1 MQTNPMTPSDATVQI
16 RVDAAGG
23 PSVAVLTIA
32 NPPVNAMSIAVRRD
46 LFAAVKSAGAD
57 PAVDAIV
64 LIGAGDRFIPG
75 ADIREFGK
83 PATGPHPP
91 LSGRDVIAALEASS
105 KPVVAA
111 LGVHAL
117 GGGLEIALGCHFR
130 IATPDCR
137 VGLPEV
143 QLGLLPGAGGTQ
155 RLPRLVGAA
164 RALELIT
171 SGKPMTAQE
180 ALAAG
185 VVDEIVTGALLDA
198 ALGFARRVLAERR
211 PLTRVRERD
220 ERILEVDRTLFA
232 TFRAQHEKKWRGQ
245 LAPQRIVDCIEA
257 ACTRPW
263 AEAYAFELAAF
274 DECKASPQR
283 AALIHV
289 FNAEREAAR
298 IPGLSSDLRP
308 QPIRAAAVVGAGTM
322 GGGIAMCFANAGIP
336 VWLLDTT
343 ADALARGRSL
353 IEKNYATSVA
363 RGSLAKAKADQAL
376 ALITGTLGAAALAD
390 ADIVV
395 EATFEDMAVKQE
407 VFRKLDGVMKPG
419 AVLATNTST
428 LDIDKIAAVTT
439 RAAQVIGAHFFSPAN
454 VMKLLEVV
462 RAAQTSAQ
470 TIVTTMALAR
480 TIGKTAVLSGNADG
494 FIGNRILAVY
504 GRECDFLLE
513 EGATPWQV
521 DRALQGFGF
530 PMGLYLM
537 RDMAGLDVGWRIRK
551 YREQFR
557 DKSLRYS
564 PIADRLCELGRFG
577 QKTGAGYYQYQG
589 RDGSP
594 DPAVQTLIE
603 QVSRD
608 LKIER
613 RAVGDA
619 EIVERVLTA
628 MANEGLK
635 IVGEGIA
642 LRDSDIDVAYVHGYG
657 FPRHQGGPMY
667 WAAQRG
673 WPAILE
679 TVQRLHQSQGPLWAP
694 APQLAEMARRATV
707 PHAH

>member
-1 MQTNPMTPSDATVQI
+1 MNPSDATVQT
-16 RVDAAGG
+16 RLDAAGI
-23 PSVAVLTIA
+23 AVLTIA
-32 NPPVNAMSIAVRRD
+32 NPPVNAMSMAVRRD
-46 LFAAVKSAGAD
+46 LLAAVQSACAD
-57 PAVDAIV
+57 PAVKAIV

-83 PATGPHPP
+83 PLTGP
-91 LSGRDVIAALEASS
+91 SGRDVIAALEASP

-130 IATPDCR
+130 IATPDCKI
-137 VGLPEV
+137 GLPEV

-171 SGKPMTAQE
+171 TGKPMTAQE
-180 ALAAG
+180 ALTAG
-185 VVDEIVTGALLDA
+185 VVDEVVGGALLDA
-198 ALGFARRVLAERR
+198 ALSFARRVLAEGR
-211 PLTRVRERD
+211 PLTRVSERD
-220 ERILEVDRTLFA
+220 ERIRNIDPTLFSD
-232 TFRAQHEKKWRGQ
+232 FRAQHAKRWRGQ
-245 LAPQRIVDCIEA
+245 LAPQRIVACIEA

-263 AEAYAFELAAF
+263 AEAYALELAAF
-274 DECKASPQR
+274 DECKASAQR

-298 IPGLSSDLRP
+298 IPGLSADLQP
-308 QPIRAAAVVGAGTM
+308 QAIRSAAVVGAGTM

-336 VWLLDTT
+336 VWLLDATPE
-343 ADALARGRSL
+343 ALARGRSL

-363 RGSLAKAKADQAL
+363 RGSLARPKADQAL
-376 ALITGTLGAAALAD
+376 ALITGTLEYSALSD

-395 EATFEDMAVKQE
+395 EAAFEDMAVKQE
-407 VFRKLDGVMKPG
+407 VFRQLDAVMKPG

-439 RAAQVIGAHFFSPAN
+439 RAGQVIGAHFFSPAN

-462 RAAQTSAQ
+462 RAKLTNPQTV
-470 TIVTTMALAR
+470 VTTMALAR

-557 DKSLRYS
+557 DKRLRYS

-577 QKTGAGYYQYQG
+577 QKTGAGYYRYEG
-589 RDGSP
+589 RVGSP
-594 DPAVQTLIE
+594 DPAVEALIE
-603 QVSRD
+603 QVSRE

-613 RAVGDA
+613 RAIGDD

-642 LRDSDIDVAYVHGYG
+642 LRESDIDVAYVHGYG

-667 WAAQRG
+667 WAARHG
-673 WPAILE
+673 WAQVFD
-679 TVQRLHQSQGPLWAP
+679 TVSRLHASQGPLWAP
-694 APQLAEMARRATV
+694 APQLAEMARRAR
-707 PHAH
+707 AHELH

>member
-1 MQTNPMTPSDATVQI
+1 VSTVQTQI
-16 RVDAAGG
+16 DRSAAAI
-23 PSVAVLTIA
+23 AVLTIA
-32 NPPVNAMSIAVRRD
+32 NPPVNAMSMAVRAE
-46 LFAAVKSAGAD
+46 LLAAVSAAAAD
-57 PAVDAIV
+57 PGVQALV
-64 LIGAGDRFIPG
+64 LIGAGDKFIPG

-83 PATGPHPP
+83 PITGP
-91 LSGRDVIAALEASS
+91 SGRDVIAAIEACP

-111 LGVHAL
+111 LGGNAL

-130 IATPDCR
+130 IATPDCKL
-137 VGLPEV
+137 GLPEV
-143 QLGLLPGAGGTQ
+143 NIGLLPGAGGTQ

-164 RALELIT
+164 RALELVT
-171 SGKPMTAQE
+171 SGKPMAARE
-180 ALAAG
+180 ALDTG
-185 VVDEIVTGALLDA
+185 VVDEVAAGPLLAA
-198 ALGFARRVLAERR
+198 ALAFARRVLAEGR
-211 PLTRVRERD
+211 PLQRVSDRN
-220 ERILEVDRTLFA
+220 ERIAGTDPALFTA
-232 TFRAQHEKKWRGQ
+232 FRAKHAKKWRGL
-245 LAPQRIVDCIEA
+245 LAPQRIVDCIAA
-257 ACTRPW
+257 ACTRPF
-263 AEAYAFELAAF
+263 AEGYALELAAF

-298 IPGLSSDLRP
+298 IPGLSADLAP
-308 QPIRAAAVVGAGTM
+308 QTIHSAAVVGAGTM

-336 VWLLDTT
+336 VWLLETT
-343 ADALARGRSL
+343 PEALTRGRSL

-363 RGSLAKAKADQAL
+363 RGSLSQARMEQAL
-376 ALITGTLGAAALAD
+376 ALITGTLDYAAVAD

-395 EATFEDMAVKQE
+395 EAAFEDMAVKQDI
-407 VFRKLDGVMKPG
+407 FRKLDAVMKPG

-428 LDIDKIAAVTT
+428 LDIDKIAGVTT
-439 RAAQVIGAHFFSPAN
+439 RAGQVIGAHFFSPAN

-462 RAAQTSAQ
+462 RAAQTAPQ
-470 TIVTTMALAR
+470 TIVTTMALAK
-480 TIGKTAVLSGNADG
+480 TIGKTAVLAGNADG

-537 RDMAGLDVGWRIRK
+537 RDMAGLDVGWRIRQ

-557 DKSLRYS
+557 DKTLRYS

-577 QKTGAGYYQYQG
+577 QKTGAGYYQYDG
-589 RDGSP
+589 RSGSP
-594 DPAVQTLIE
+594 DASVEALIE
-603 QVSRD
+603 QVARER
-608 LKIER
+608 KIER
-613 RAVGDA
+613 RAVGDE
-619 EIVERVLTA
+619 EIVTRVLTA

-642 LRDSDIDVAYVHGYG
+642 LREGDIDTAYVHGYG

-673 WPAILE
+673 WAEIHD
-679 TVQRLHQSQGPLWAP
+679 TVSRMHASQGTLWAP
-694 APQLAEMARRATV
+694 APLLAERARRSPAV
-707 PHAH
+707 VS

>member
-1 MQTNPMTPSDATVQI
+1 MNPTVHTRIDDGEGQ
-16 RVDAAGG
+16 A
-23 PSVAVLTIA
+23 VAVLTID
-32 NPPVNAMSIAVRRD
+32 NPPVNAMSMAVRRE
-46 LFAAVKSAGAD
+46 LLAAVQAAAAD
-57 PAVDAIV
+57 PKVLAIV
-64 LIGAGDRFIPG
+64 LVGAGNKFIPG

-83 PATGPHPP
+83 PMSGP
-91 LSGRDVIAALEASS
+91 SGRDVIAALEASP

-111 LGVHAL
+111 LGGNAL

-130 IATPDCR
+130 VATPDCKL
-137 VGLPEV
+137 GLPEV
-143 QLGLLPGAGGTQ
+143 NIGLLPGAGGTQ

-164 RALELIT
+164 RALDLIT
-171 SGKPMTAQE
+171 SGKPMTAQQ
-180 ALAAG
+180 AQASG
-185 VVDEIVTGALLDA
+185 VVDELVDGPLLAGALA
-198 ALGFARRVLAERR
+198 FARRVLAEAR
-211 PLTRVRERD
+211 PLTRVSERD
-220 ERILEVDRTLFA
+220 ERLAGTDPALFPD
-232 TFRAQHEKKWRGQ
+232 FRAKHAKKWRG
-245 LAPQRIVDCIEA
+245 LIAPQRIVDCIEV
-257 ACTRPW
+257 ACTKPF
-263 AEAYAFELAAF
+263 AEAYALELAAF
-274 DECKASPQR
+274 NECKASPQR
-283 AALIHV
+283 AALIHA

-298 IPGLSSDLRP
+298 IPGLPAELKP

-336 VWLLDTT
+336 VWLLDATPE
-343 ADALARGRSL
+343 ALARGRAL

-363 RGSLAKAKADQAL
+363 RGSLTQAQVDRAL
-376 ALITGTLGAAALAD
+376 ALITGTLGYPAIAD
-390 ADIVV
+390 ADIVI
-395 EATFEDMAVKQE
+395 EAAFEDMEVKQA
-407 VFRKLDGVMKPG
+407 VFRQLDAVMKPG

-439 RAAQVIGAHFFSPAN
+439 RAGQVIGAHFFSPAN

-462 RAAQTSAQ
+462 RTAQTSPQ
-470 TIVTTMALAR
+470 TIVTTMALAK
-480 TIGKTAVLSGNADG
+480 TIGKTAVLAGNADG

-577 QKTGAGYYQYQG
+577 QKTGAGYYRYEG
-589 RDGSP
+589 REGSP
-594 DPAVQTLIE
+594 DPQVEALIE
-603 QVSRD
+603 QVSRE
-608 LKIER
+608 LGITR
-613 RAVGDA
+613 RAVADD
-619 EIVERVLTA
+619 EIVTRVLTA
-628 MANEGLK
+628 MANEGQK

-642 LRDSDIDVAYVHGYG
+642 LRESDIDVAYVHGYG

-673 WPAILE
+673 WAEIHD
-679 TVQRLHQSQGPLWAP
+679 TVSRLHASQGKLWAP
-694 APQLAEMARRATV
+694 APRLTEMARRAQV
-707 PHAH
+707 FEHG